1 MFIWSCALKMVPL
14 EEVQKDVTHGI
25 MNGILN
31 SLQPHIY
38 HGYLPDYPLDCNV
51 FGMKGVRC
59 YGSVQYRASMSSNL
73 ADKINFLQTWILSI
87 SNIRQAVLVQPFL
100 QLDKLQVTEIWSRIS
115 TLELVQHHHLT
126 HNVC

>member
-38 HGYLPDYPLDCNV
+38 HGYLPDYSLDCNV
-51 FGMKGVRC
+51 FGMKGVRR
-59 YGSVQYRASMSSNL
+59 YGSVQYRACHPTWQIKS
-73 ADKINFLQTWILSI
+73 IFYRHEYYQFLT
-87 SNIRQAVLVQPFL
+87 
-100 QLDKLQVTEIWSRIS
+100 LDKLY
-115 TLELVQHHHLT
+115 
-126 HNVC
+126 